1 MDEKMIS
8 ISETLFMTL
17 VDYLWEIGHN
27 EDATLMVKLSSSNLR
42 DQLKEISEDQALA
55 NQEKNKNDS
64 TKVDNAVKFVGKD
77 GIVDELPDRSKLT
90 DPPF

>member
-1 MDEKMIS
+1 MIS

-55 NQEKNKNDS
+55 NQGKNKNNSIIDK
-64 TKVDNAVKFVGKD
+64 TIKANLKD
-77 GIVDELPDRSKLT
+77 ITSIKDVTDELPDRMSREDL
-90 DPPF
+90 PF